1 MDTTQ
6 RRRNE
11 KRQNLKSRR
20 RIHTGKYSGWI
31 RAIGF
36 RLGSWQKQPFRIYQE
51 NGFKYNYDEYY
62 SRDEIQIGEFNI
74 SELAK
79 EFDLPKETMRRKILE
94 LEKAKVIRKQGKKLI
109 FDKSAYNLVKP
120 INQIKITSKYI
131 SKVN

>member
-1 MDTTQ
+1 MFLWNT
-6 RRRNE
+6 
-11 KRQNLKSRR
+11 
-20 RIHTGKYSGWI
+20 
-31 RAIGF
+31 
-36 RLGSWQKQPFRIYQE
+36 FRIYQE

-109 FDKSAYNLVKP
+109 FDKSADNKLKFL
-120 INQIKITSKYI
+120 NKQL
-131 SKVN
+131 